1 MRRAAM
7 TPKRIAAGL
16 FLTDVAIT
24 LAYLINVMAGSP
36 FTFPGRFLDLD
47 GEANLPTW
55 YASAK
60 LLTLGLLLFIF
71 ASASRRPRRRA
82 LLFLPAVLAVAL
94 SLDEV
99 ASIHEWIGLRSDAF
113 LPGADRKASLF
124 PVTGFWVL
132 LAAPVALASAA
143 LCYRGLRPFLQAA
156 PAARRLFAIGFTVL
170 IAGAMGAELT
180 ANFVAP
186 GTWHATLQVAVEEG
200 AELAGT
206 STLIWAALELLAAH
220 GLAVVH
226 PVTGQAT
233 RTTFPHHAAII
244 PDRHR
249 ST

>member
-1 MRRAAM
+1 M
-7 TPKRIAAGL
+7 TPRRIAAWL
-16 FLTDVAIT
+16 FLADAAIT
-24 LAYLINVMAGSP
+24 LAYLVNMMAGSP
-36 FTFPGRFLDLD
+36 FTFPGRFLNMD

-71 ASASRRPRRRA
+71 AGGAHGRRRRA

-99 ASIHEWIGLRSDAF
+99 AGIHEWIGLKSDAF
-113 LPGADRKASLF
+113 LAGADRKASLF
-124 PVTGFWVL
+124 PVTGIWVL
-132 LAAPVALASAA
+132 LVAPVALVSAA
-143 LCYRGLRPFLQAA
+143 LCYRVLRPFLQAA
-156 PAARRLFAIGFTVL
+156 PAARRLFALGFTVL
-170 IAGAMGAELT
+170 MAGAMGAELA

-206 STLIWAALELLAAH
+206 TTLIWAALELLAAH
-220 GLAVVH
+220 GLAVVQ
-226 PVTGQAT
+226 PLTAQPT
-233 RTTFPHHAAII
+233 RTTFPHHPAII

-249 ST
+249 SA